1 MITLIIIE
9 LEKIFRKWRTYIGF
23 IAIGILTP
31 IVQIA
36 LSYQGEKYV
45 NFATQSLRDSFLLT
59 GNLFNGYLVGY
70 LMLQSL
76 FIHIPF
82 LIVLV
87 GGDLLA
93 GEATTGTYRLLLT
106 RPISRLKILSAKY
119 FAGII
124 YTVLLLCFLMFMSL
138 VVSVIFFGSGELIV
152 VKGKII
158 IFASDDVLWR
168 FALAYLYAAL
178 SLTTVMGLSFLFSS
192 LVENAIGPIVAS
204 MAVIIVFLILSVLPF
219 DLLESIRPFLFTN
232 HMNHWSSFFAD
243 KVEYSEI
250 LISGSVLLL
259 HIIGFYLIALFL
271 FIKKD
276 ILS

>member
-1 MITLIIIE
+1 
-9 LEKIFRKWRTYIGF
+9 
-23 IAIGILTP
+23 
-31 IVQIA
+31 
-36 LSYQGEKYV
+36 
-45 NFATQSLRDSFLLT
+45 
-59 GNLFNGYLVGY
+59 
-70 LMLQSL
+70 
-76 FIHIPF
+76 
-82 LIVLV
+82 
-87 GGDLLA
+87 
-93 GEATTGTYRLLLT
+93 
-106 RPISRLKILSAKY
+106 
-119 FAGII
+119 
-124 YTVLLLCFLMFMSL
+124 
-138 VVSVIFFGSGELIV
+138 
-152 VKGKII
+152 
-158 IFASDDVLWR
+158 
-168 FALAYLYAAL
+168 
-178 SLTTVMGLSFLFSS
+178 MGLSFLFSS